1 MMKAV
6 ILRDVGGVENLHL
19 VELPLPQP
27 GTDEILINVKAIGVN
42 PTDTFLRQDSKHHY
56 IFGKDSPIIL
66 GWDVSGVVTTI
77 GRGVQKF
84 KVGDEVFGMIRHPGH
99 GKAYAE
105 YAVAPVSHMALK
117 PTNVSHEKA
126 AAASLAALTALQPI
140 QKVGIK
146 PGQRVLVT
154 GAGGGVGHFAVQ
166 LAKYFG
172 AYVIG
177 VASGGKRQFVLDQGA
192 DEFFDYQAGRFE
204 QTISPVDL
212 VIEAVKRDENVLQ
225 SLEAVKY
232 GGNLISLWSSVTD
245 AVSSKA
251 KTLGINAFY
260 NMVISSGDDMEFIAK
275 LLADGALRPH
285 VSAIYPL
292 EHVAAAHLQLERNN
306 TQGKL
311 VLVP

>member
-1 MMKAV
+1 M
-6 ILRDVGGVENLHL
+6 ILKDTGGVENLHL

-27 GTDEILINVKAIGVN
+27 GVDEILINVKAIGVN
-42 PTDTFLRQDSKHHY
+42 PTDTFLRKDRRHHY
-56 IFGKDSPIIL
+56 IFGNDTPIIL
-66 GWDVSGVVTTI
+66 GWDVSGVVAKT
-77 GRGVQKF
+77 GEGVTKF
-84 KVGDEVFGMIRHPGH
+84 NVGDEVFGMIRHPGH

-117 PTNVSHEKA
+117 PANVSHEKA

-140 QKVGIK
+140 RKATIK

-177 VASGGKRQFVLDQGA
+177 VASGSKRQFVLDQGA
-192 DEFFDYQAGRFE
+192 HEFVDYQVHRFE
-204 QTISPVDL
+204 HVISPVDL
-212 VIEAVKRDENVLQ
+212 VIEAVKSDEHVLR
-225 SLEAVKY
+225 SLEAVRR
-232 GGNLISLWSSVTD
+232 GGSLISLWSAVTEP
-245 AVSSKA
+245 VSAKA
-251 KTLGINAFY
+251 KALGVNAFY
-260 NMVISSGDDMEFIAK
+260 NMVVSSGDDMELIAT
-275 LLADGALRPH
+275 LLSNGSLRPH
-285 VSAIYPL
+285 ISAIYPL
-292 EHVAAAHLQLERNN
+292 EHVAEAHLQLERNN